1 MKLPSIFIWFLVLG
15 FFLADKG
22 QTTDE
27 VHVER
32 WVEIINN
39 LCLQKQTLE
48 ASLTVWGT
56 GLGAVCVI
64 SKVLVF
70 LPLKA
75 LYLALRSLS
84 YFSWIS

>member
-1 MKLPSIFIWFLVLG
+1 MKLPSNFIWVFWC
-15 FFLADKG
+15 FFFFTDKG
-22 QTTDE
+22 ETTDE

-48 ASLTVWGT
+48 ASLTVWGI

-64 SKVLVF
+64 RCWRSCL
-70 LPLKA
+70 LKA
-75 LYLALRSLS
+75 FYLALRSLS
-84 YFSWIS
+84 YFSWVS